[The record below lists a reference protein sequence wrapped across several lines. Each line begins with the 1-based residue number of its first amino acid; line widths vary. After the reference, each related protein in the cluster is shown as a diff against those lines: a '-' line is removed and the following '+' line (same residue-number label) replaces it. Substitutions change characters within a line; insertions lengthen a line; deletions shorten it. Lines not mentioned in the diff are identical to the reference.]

1 MYESCFATVA
11 SRNPWARRN
20 LDSEVW
26 WRSPARSTSFQ
37 SSLANQ
43 DPESSNPPAVALRR
57 SLGLYAV
64 LTISIGA
71 MVGSGIFV
79 LPGLAFKIAGPAV
92 ILAFFLAGLVVLPAA
107 LSQSEMATAM
117 PEAGGTYLY
126 IDRAMGPLMGTIAG
140 FGVWF
145 SLVFKAAFALVGLSA
160 YLEFFVEHPE
170 RPVAAILALLL
181 IAMNL
186 FGVKQT
192 AKLQALLVS
201 IVLALLAG
209 FIILGAP
216 HVESARFEPFLP
228 GGLKG
233 LFSATAVVF
242 VSYIG
247 VTKVASVAEEVKRP
261 GRNIPLSI
269 LTSVFIAM
277 LLYPAVVAVMVGV
290 TPAVEL
296 ANTETPIL
304 TAAMQFLGTAGTYV
318 VAGAAVLA
326 LLSMANAGIIASARY
341 PFAMARNALAPE
353 FLSQVGAR
361 SGAPTAGIL
370 VTGAALILLVLFVPL
385 LELAKLASA
394 FQLLVF
400 ALVNLALIA
409 FRESHLTWYK
419 PKFRS
424 PWYPATQIFGIV
436 TALLLMT
443 QMGIVPILG
452 AVLFVVAGVIWYRIF
467 GQSRAVKESAA
478 RDAFR
483 LREDARLVQGSAE
496 AVATGGY
503 KHVLVLIRRPTR
515 PARQHTLFRLAV
527 RLAEADGGRI
537 HVINF
542 DASTRHLVPTSADLE
557 MAESLGIVVTTEH
570 YSHEDRRGMVHSFVE
585 REGVDLFIA
594 DLPQDLRAT
603 RHINRDLHWLRE
615 HLVCDSV
622 FLRNRAVEEIDKIAV
637 LGTGGPYDPVKIG
650 IADHIARHEN
660 AEIRFVHLLPP
671 DAPPGQVES
680 IGDYHVQLG
689 EVLNVPWDERVK
701 PTDDLID
708 TLTQFSRGANLV
720 ILGAPTH
727 RFALVTDLA
736 DRIAEAVD
744 CPALLVHTPSLEQPG
759 LVTRSI
765 QWLVN

>member
-1 MYESCFATVA
+1 
-11 SRNPWARRN
+11 
-20 LDSEVW
+20 
-26 WRSPARSTSFQ
+26 
-37 SSLANQ
+37 LANQ
-43 DPESSNPPAVALRR
+43 DQESPNVPTVALRR

-71 MVGSGIFV
+71 MIGSGIFV

-126 IDRAMGPLMGTIAG
+126 IDRAMGPLMGTVAG

-160 YLEFFVEHPE
+160 YLEFFVAHPE
-170 RPVAAILALLL
+170 RAVAAGLAVLL

-186 FGVKQT
+186 LGVKQT
-192 AKLQALLVS
+192 AKLQTFLVS

-209 FIILGAP
+209 FILLGAP
-216 HVESARFEPFLP
+216 HVDSDRFDPFLSE
-228 GGLKG
+228 GLKG

-290 TPAVEL
+290 TPAEEL
-296 ANTETPIL
+296 ANTETPVL
-304 TAAMQFLGTAGTYV
+304 TAAMQFLGTGGTYL

-341 PFAMARNALAPE
+341 PFAMARNSLAPH
-353 FLSQVGAR
+353 FLARVGSR
-361 SGAPTAGIL
+361 SGAPVAGIL
-370 VTGAALILLVLFVPL
+370 VTGVALILLVLFVPL
-385 LELAKLASA
+385 IELAKLASA

-409 FRESHLTWYK
+409 FRESDLTWYK

-424 PWYPATQIFGIV
+424 PLYPAPQIFGIV
-436 TALLLMT
+436 AALLLMT
-443 QMGIVPILG
+443 QMGIVPIIG
-452 AVLFVVAGVIWYRIF
+452 AAAFVVAGVLWYRAF

-483 LREDARLVQGSAE
+483 LREDARLIQGSAA

-503 KHVLVLIRRPTR
+503 SHVLVLIRRPTR
-515 PARQHTLFRLAV
+515 PARQQTLFRLAV
-527 RLAEADGGRI
+527 RLVEADGGRI

-542 DASTRHLVPTSADLE
+542 DASTRHLVPTRGDLE
-557 MAESLGIVVTTEH
+557 MAEALGISVTTQH
-570 YSHEDRRGMVHSFVE
+570 YSDEDRRGMVHSFVE
-585 REGVDLFIA
+585 SEGVDLFIA

-622 FLRNRAVEEIDKIAV
+622 FLRNRAVDEIDRIAI

-650 IADHIARHEN
+650 IADHIARHEE

-671 DAPPGQVES
+671 DAPPGQIES

-689 EVLNVPWDERVK
+689 EVLSVPWDDRVK
-701 PTDDLID
+701 PTDDLIE
-708 TLTQFSRGANLV
+708 TLTEFSRGASLV
-720 ILGAPTH
+720 VLGAPTH
-727 RFALVTDLA
+727 RFHLVTDLA

-759 LVTRSI
+759 LLTRGV